1 MGDGR
6 GGVVALRLG
15 HVLQEVVE
23 DVGQGAVL
31 TVLAPRVQTQHVV
44 ARLGQRDLVAH
55 RLRVLRVAGRRHV
68 VPVVLVRL
76 AQELVGHLHPLGHVQ
91 LHEAGVDPAS
101 QADLGLLVGEEL
113 QAVVLEDGR
122 GPPLVPPRLLGHLG
136 DVHGVGDLG
145 AVDEVLAGVGQ
156 GAAVRR
162 GLGAR
167 VDVQPVLALLGQR
180 HADGQHVALLR
191 QVHEG
196 VQGLILHLVHPQL
209 GYELQRARHPEAQL
223 ELVLGHDDAHLLPV
237 AHRALRRDGGDA
249 EVPHGL
255 LRPPLA
261 RRAVG
266 QRVHLA
272 RHPVAHDLELAGA
285 LQLERRHVS
294 VVLLD
299 AARVVDLVGEDLQ
312 EVVGRRGHV
321 HAEGDRVL
329 HHGLE
334 DEALQVG
341 APVGQVLEAVLVG
354 EAQLVVEDQV
364 VLVLLGDLD
373 ADLAAALVVGVH
385 HGQAVAV
392 EVHAVVEEDGAHE
405 GQCLELLQRDGALQ
419 QLPFGL
425 VGEKLL

>member
-31 TVLAPRVQTQHVV
+31 AVLAPRVQAQHVV
-44 ARLGQRDLVAH
+44 ARLRQRDLVAH

-76 AQELVGHLHPLGHVQ
+76 AQELVGQLHPLGHVQ

-113 QAVVLEDGR
+113 QAVELEDGR

-136 DVHGVGDLG
+136 DVHGFGDLG

-180 HADGQHVALLR
+180 HVDGQHVALLR
-191 QVHEG
+191 QVHER
-196 VQGLILHLVHPQL
+196 VQGLLLHLVHPQL
-209 GYELQRARHPEAQL
+209 GHELQRARHPEAQL
-223 ELVLGHDDAHLLPV
+223 ELVLGNDDAHLLPV
-237 AHRALRRDGGDA
+237 AHRALRQDGGDA

-261 RRAVG
+261 RRRSLG
-266 QRVHLA
+266 SGCIL
-272 RHPVAHDLELAGA
+272 PVIPWHTILNLQAHFSLKGATLVLFSSMRLE
-285 LQLERRHVS
+285 S
-294 VVLLD
+294 
-299 AARVVDLVGEDLQ
+299 VDLVGEDLQ
-312 EVVGRRGHV
+312 EVVGGRGHV

-385 HGQAVAV
+385 HGQAMAV
-392 EVHAVVEEDGAHE
+392 EVHAVVEEDGANE
-405 GQCLELLQRDGALQ
+405 GQRLELLQRDGALQ
-419 QLPFGL
+419 
-425 VGEKLL
+425 